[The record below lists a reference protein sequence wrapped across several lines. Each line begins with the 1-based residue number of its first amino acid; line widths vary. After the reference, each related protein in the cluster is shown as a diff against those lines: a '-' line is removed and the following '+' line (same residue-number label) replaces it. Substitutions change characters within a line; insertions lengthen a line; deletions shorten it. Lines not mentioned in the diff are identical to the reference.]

1 MHAAAS
7 APVQASRTWCYGG
20 WRTPCRLA
28 DSLRGKR
35 EVASRENPDGTV
47 IIMDIT
53 LWGLFPCRL
62 ANSLR
67 GKREVAGRENPD
79 GTVTI
84 SRAAFD
90 LLRLKD
96 HAFDTVKEVGCG
108 RRYRQLPSRPRPA
121 SCLALAAK

>member
-1 MHAAAS
+1 METRGLHAGWRTHCAAS
-7 APVQASRTWCYGG
+7 AKWRAGRTLTAQSFSRTY
-20 WRTPCRLA
+20 
-28 DSLRGKR
+28 
-35 EVASRENPDGTV
+35 
-47 IIMDIT
+47 T
-53 LWGLFPCRL
+53 LWSLFPCRF
-62 ANSLR
+62 ADSLR

-108 RRYRQLPSRPRPA
+108 MRLRQLHPGPALLHALRWRPDDCCLPTLCAPA
-121 SCLALAAK
+121 G